1 MIKKIVPLISYNLLV
16 AIVFLSP
23 SIVHSQQMD
32 ERDVYKFQVLGSHAA
47 LNKAIAIEQAE
58 DGFASNSY
66 VTATTVTNDST
77 SVGTLAEVTAIL
89 EGDNS
94 SLTLTSSP
102 VQDATG
108 STLSSTSNQTAN
120 TDINVDP

>member
-1 MIKKIVPLISYNLLV
+1 MIKKGLPLSFFPAFVVCVLISSGV
-16 AIVFLSP
+16 ACG
-23 SIVHSQQMD
+23 QQMD
-32 ERDVYKFQVLGSHAA
+32 EREVYKFQILGNNAA

-58 DGFASNSY
+58 EGFGSNSY
-66 VTATTVTNDST
+66 VTATTITNDST

-94 SLTLTSSP
+94 SLTLTSNP

-108 STLSSTSNQTAN
+108 STMSSTSNQTAN
-120 TDINVDP
+120 TEISVDP